1 MSRISYLIVLI
12 VLTVGIH
19 DGYAQ
24 LQVLRD
30 QGTGAPITA
39 NPYAGVKGTPY
50 IGEFALGTI
59 IFNEKDTANNLQI
72 AFNGYAN
79 SLEVKVDGQLFA
91 YTPQKILGFIIS
103 PEGRPELYRSGFV
116 LPGVGENRFVQIL
129 EDGKYTLVKHK
140 YKNMADDLSATYGS
154 QNAKAFTAGEALFV
168 AKDGVVK
175 TWRTKNKNLEDIFG
189 ADYPKVSTMI
199 KQNGLNIRDE
209 SDVIILIK
217 LLNN

>member
-1 MSRISYLIVLI
+1 MSKISYLIVLI
-12 VLTVGIH
+12 VFSVGIH
-19 DGYAQ
+19 DGNAQ

-30 QGTGAPITA
+30 QGSGAPITA

-50 IGEFALGTI
+50 IGEFGFGSI
-59 IFNEKDTANNLQI
+59 IFNEKDTANSIQI

-103 PEGRPELYRSGFV
+103 PNGRPELYRSGFV

-140 YKNMADDLSATYGS
+140 YKNMAEDLSATYGS
-154 QNAKAFTAGEALFV
+154 QNAKAFTAGEELFV
-168 AKDGVVK
+168 AKDGIVK
-175 TWRTKNKNLEDIFG
+175 TWKTKSKNLEDIFG
-189 ADYPKVSTMI
+189 ADYPKVSGLI
-199 KQNGLNIRDE
+199 KQNGLNVRDE
-209 SDVIILIK
+209 SDVIILFK